1 MTKIFVKIRIYSVS
15 QRLTPSVGMENTY
28 ALVVLNLLVISCS
41 EALTFFFFFLS
52 EFCIALSRFYL

>member
-41 EALTFFFFFLS
+41 EALTFFFFLS